1 MLNINK
7 IKGRMR
13 ELGKTQSDVAKE
25 LGLNS
30 STFNR
35 KINRKDGHYLSIKE
49 AYSLIEYLEIPLEDI
64 SFYFFINS
72 LT

>member
-7 IKGRMR
+7 IKARMR
-13 ELGKTQSDVAKE
+13 EFWKTQSDVASE
-25 LGLNS
+25 LKINS

-35 KINRKDGHYLSIKE
+35 KINRADGHYLSIKE
-49 AYSLIEYLEIPLEDI
+49 ARELINCLDMPIEEVSL
-64 SFYFFINS
+64 YFFNNQ